1 MISVVKDLQ
10 RGSTVISECLWRWS
24 AGRCG
29 WRRENWTE
37 RRRDVAWRELTT
49 LRRGRKRVP
58 WGTVFPNC
66 NHCLSPPRFLWNS
79 PHHLHNYVLNFFSLN
94 QFTFWTKKHVYKT
107 GNISF
112 ENGDLHNSEYI
123 GGLVLKVK
131 SFHKELEMITFWLG
145 TVACPWLWTWNMLTV
160 SKELW

>member
-1 MISVVKDLQ
+1 MESKTSKEAPWLFF
-10 RGSTVISECLWRWS
+10 EWLWRWS
-24 AGRCG
+24 AGRYS
-29 WRRENWTE
+29 WRRKIWAES
-37 RRRDVAWRELTT
+37 RRRDVVWTELMT
-49 LRRGRKRVP
+49 LRREKEEDSLGHC
-58 WGTVFPNC
+58 FPNC
-66 NHCLSPPRFLWNS
+66 NRYLSPARFWWNS
-79 PHHLHNYVLNFFSLN
+79 PQHLHNYVLNFFSLN
-94 QFTFWTKKHVYKT
+94 QFTFYTKKHVYKA